1 MNLDALIDG
10 CLIAILFGM
19 TVILI
24 ISYRRKDDDDDHD
37 SGYFQN

>member
-24 ISYRRKDDDDDHD
+24 ISRKDDDDDHD

>member
-24 ISYRRKDDDDDHD
+24 ISYKDDDDDHD